1 MGAGDGLNVCVGLIS
16 GGLLSYPSQL
26 AFGAGAIGAV
36 RDGSPVG
43 FSTKR
48 GVNQHR
54 SAEAAPS
61 LPLLGNKTF
70 LNGPSLATLNVPGTQ
85 KGIVGRFIDSE
96 KAPLQGG

>member
-1 MGAGDGLNVCVGLIS
+1 
-16 GGLLSYPSQL
+16 
-26 AFGAGAIGAV
+26 
-36 RDGSPVG
+36 
-43 FSTKR
+43 
-48 GVNQHR
+48 VNEHR